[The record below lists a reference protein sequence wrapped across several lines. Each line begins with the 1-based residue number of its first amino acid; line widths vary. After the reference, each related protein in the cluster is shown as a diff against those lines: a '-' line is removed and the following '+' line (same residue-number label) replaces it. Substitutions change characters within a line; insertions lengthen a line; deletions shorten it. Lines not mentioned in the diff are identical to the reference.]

1 MKNIQK
7 LRPNEDLIGF
17 IGRLHFLGVFVTFE
31 DTRKYLGLTTR
42 ILLPGQITYKDEYK
56 LSKILGVDGS
66 SLSESHSMRNL
77 LTYCLTPKEN
87 RCLSLPKLDSKM
99 KVASFCDSKG
109 VVKYPWRWCS
119 QCNIEDNK
127 EFGSG
132 YYHRNHQ
139 LPGVFTCY
147 KHHIPLNAQCSDC
160 GTEIESLNNSY
171 VPPLGNCCGVCG
183 SKEFDQVAFL
193 TPKMKLVENYMLDMA
208 SGKEPSQFDLLTQK
222 VRSHIGI
229 DEDDVIY
236 RTGLMYVREFNR
248 RLLSF
253 FSDDELKLYFTSIDS
268 NNGNKKCR
276 ALCNSRVY
284 DTRSNN
290 LPTHPISIALIK
302 VYLDANLHTLPIA
315 A

>member
-1 MKNIQK
+1 MKNLQK

-17 IGRLHFLGVFVTFE
+17 IGRLHFLGVFSTFE

-56 LSKILGVDGS
+56 LSKILGVDCR
-66 SLSESHSMRNL
+66 SLSETHSMRNL
-77 LTYCLTPKEN
+77 LNYCLTSQEN
-87 RCLSLPKLDSKM
+87 LGLSIHKLDSKM
-99 KVASFCDSKG
+99 KVATFCDSKG
-109 VVKYPWRWCS
+109 VVKHPWRWCS
-119 QCNIEDNK
+119 DCNFEDSK

-147 KHHIPLNAQCSDC
+147 KHRIPLNVECSDC
-160 GTEIESLNNSY
+160 GSTIDSLKNSL
-171 VPPLGNCCGVCG
+171 VPPLDNRCGVCG
-183 SKEFDQVAFL
+183 SNKFNQALFL
-193 TPKMKLVENYMLDMA
+193 TPKMKQVESYMLDMA
-208 SGKEPSQFDLLTQK
+208 AGIDSSTFELLTQE
-222 VRSHIGI
+222 VRHHIGI

-236 RTGLMYVREFNR
+236 RTGLMHVREFNR

-253 FSDDELKLYFTSIDS
+253 FNENELKQYFISIDS

-284 DTRSNN
+284 DTRPNN
-290 LPTHPISIALIK
+290 LPAHPISIALVK
-302 VYLDANLHTLPIA
+302 VYLDANRHTLPIA